1 MQTGLPL
8 DDIRV
13 IDLTIAR
20 AGPTCVR
27 QLADWGAD
35 VIRIEPPS
43 DGSTTPVGGS
53 GHDSDYQHLHRNK
66 RSLTLNL
73 KAPAGREVLMRLVD
87 TADVLIENMRPPV
100 KNRLGFDFETVH
112 ARNPRLVYGSISGFG
127 QDGPYGER
135 GGVDQIAQGMG
146 GLMSVTGLPGAGP
159 TRAGIPVADLSAGLY
174 LAIGVLTAL
183 HDRERTGRGRW
194 VQTSLLEAMIAMMDL
209 QAARWTIDHEV
220 PESAGNHHPTLVP
233 MGCFATADGYVNI
246 GASGGR
252 LLRSFCEVVGLPG
265 LTADPRF
272 ASTASRSAN
281 RAELN
286 ALIAEQLRT
295 RSTASWVAAL
305 NEAGVP
311 CGPVYRMDEVFA
323 DPQVRHLEMTQAV
336 EHPELGRLD
345 LLRNAVRMTDGPRTV
360 RTPTP
365 EPGVHSTEILT
376 DLGYLPGDIDR
387 LREQGAI

>member
-1 MQTGLPL
+1 
-8 DDIRV
+8 
-13 IDLTIAR
+13 
-20 AGPTCVR
+20 
-27 QLADWGAD
+27 
-35 VIRIEPPS
+35 
-43 DGSTTPVGGS
+43 
-53 GHDSDYQHLHRNK
+53 
-66 RSLTLNL
+66 
-73 KAPAGREVLMRLVD
+73 
-87 TADVLIENMRPPV
+87 
-100 KNRLGFDFETVH
+100 
-112 ARNPRLVYGSISGFG
+112 
-127 QDGPYGER
+127 
-135 GGVDQIAQGMG
+135 
-146 GLMSVTGLPGAGP
+146 
-159 TRAGIPVADLSAGLY
+159 VADLAAGLY

-183 HDRERTGRGRW
+183 HDRERTGDGRW

-220 PESAGNHHPTLVP
+220 PGSAGNHHPTLVP

-272 ASTASRSAN
+272 ATTASRSAN

-286 ALIAEQLRT
+286 ALIAERLRT

-311 CGPVYRMDEVFA
+311 CGPVYRLDEVFA

-336 EHPELGRLD
+336 EHPALGRLD
-345 LLRNAVRMTDGPRTV
+345 LLRNAVRMTGAPPTV
-360 RTPTP
+360 RTATP
-365 EPGVHSTEILT
+365 EPGAHSDEILT
-376 DLGYLPGDIDR
+376 DLGYLPAEIDR